1 MAESIISHRVPR
13 GSCVHLVT
21 AVGVAGLR
29 RGRRHRK
36 GENIP
41 LAPDEGKAIFRRAN
55 ERKEREYRIAD
66 RTGAEILVLR
76 LERGIVANLIERVR
90 S

>member
-21 AVGVAGLR
+21 AVWFADLGRL
-29 RGRRHRK
+29 RRHRK
-36 GENIP
+36 GKNIP
-41 LAPDEGKAIFRRAN
+41 LTPAGRAIFHRAS
-55 ERKEREYRIAD
+55 ERQEREYRITD
-66 RTGAEILVLR
+66 RTDAEIPVLR
-76 LERGIVANLIERVR
+76 LERGIVANPIGRVR

>member
-21 AVGVAGLR
+21 AVGFADLGRL
-29 RGRRHRK
+29 RRHRK

-41 LAPDEGKAIFRRAN
+41 LTTEGRAIFHRAS

-66 RTGAEILVLR
+66 RTDTEIPALR
-76 LERGIVANLIERVR
+76 LERRIVPNLLGRVR